1 MTQVE
6 TLLKDNK
13 LISDDGIYKI
23 IRERI
28 CVGDYPPGDILS
40 EQVLA
45 NEFKRSRTP
54 IRKVIQ
60 RLEHE
65 QFVTVKH
72 GIGTIITPVNLR
84 SIKQIYTLR
93 MKLAE
98 MIGELPPVANPQQE
112 HIESL
117 EQLLAQIQDLR
128 EVEDVRRLAQ
138 FNIAMHDVRQPLI
151 GNEELRRIFDA
162 LYYRT
167 GRVWLQV
174 LPDLDYLD
182 EVNFMVD
189 EINQTIQALHAK
201 DMCAVGLIRRNSISL
216 ALGRIIHYLSSAGGQ
231 V

>member
-1 MTQVE
+1 MSQVG
-6 TLLKDNK
+6 TLVKDNK
-13 LISDDGIYKI
+13 AKSDEDIYKI

-28 CVGDYPPGDILS
+28 CVGDYPPGEILS

-45 NEFKRSRTP
+45 NEFDRSRTP
-54 IRKVIQ
+54 IRKVLQ

-65 QFVTVKH
+65 QFVTIKH

-98 MIGELPPVANPQQE
+98 MIGELPPVAVPKDE

-117 EQLLAQIQDLR
+117 QRLLDQIQNLR
-128 EVEDVRRLAQ
+128 EQKDVRKLAQ

-151 GNEELRRIFDA
+151 GNEELRRVFDG

-174 LPDLDYLD
+174 LPDLDFD
-182 EVNFMVD
+182 EEVNFLVE
-189 EINQTIQALHAK
+189 EINQTIQALRAK
-201 DMCAVGLIRRNSISL
+201 DMCAVGLIRRNGISL
-216 ALGRIIHYLSSAGGQ
+216 SLGRIINYLSSAGGQ
-231 V
+231 A